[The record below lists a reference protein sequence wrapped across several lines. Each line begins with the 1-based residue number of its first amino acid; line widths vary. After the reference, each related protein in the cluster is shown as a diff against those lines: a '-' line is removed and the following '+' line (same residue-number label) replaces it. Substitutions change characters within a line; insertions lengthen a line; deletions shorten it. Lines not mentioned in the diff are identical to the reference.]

1 MPSWIGRS
9 KRLLSWQVVVLVA
22 CNVSVTHLY
31 SRQES
36 IATIVAPRVA
46 TPASETSAV
55 TLGPDDQI
63 LIRALGVDE
72 IDGRLAR
79 IDLQGYVDV
88 PLAGKIKAA
97 GLTIGQLEAEVATE
111 LRKYVRD
118 PRITATL
125 AEHRSEPI
133 SVFGAVNTP
142 GVYNTAGPT
151 TLIEILSKAGGLRI
165 DAGNSIEITRVGS
178 RAPIPLPSS
187 KADSSGRF
195 YTAEVDVKS
204 LLEAKNPRQNV
215 LVKPGDVISVPRA
228 DLVYV
233 VGAVRKPGG
242 FVLSERSNMT
252 VLEAVA
258 MAEGMEKTAAPGR
271 AKIIRGGTTTARVE
285 IGVNLSKITSGKS
298 ADVPLLAN
306 DILIVPGSGAKV
318 AFYRSMEAALQAG
331 IGIAVYR
338 R

>member
-1 MPSWIGRS
+1 
-9 KRLLSWQVVVLVA
+9 
-22 CNVSVTHLY
+22 
-31 SRQES
+31 
-36 IATIVAPRVA
+36 
-46 TPASETSAV
+46 
-55 TLGPDDQI
+55 
-63 LIRALGVDE
+63 
-72 IDGRLAR
+72 
-79 IDLQGYVDV
+79 
-88 PLAGKIKAA
+88 
-97 GLTIGQLEAEVATE
+97 
-111 LRKYVRD
+111 
-118 PRITATL
+118 
-125 AEHRSEPI
+125 
-133 SVFGAVNTP
+133 
-142 GVYNTAGPT
+142 
-151 TLIEILSKAGGLRI
+151 
-165 DAGNSIEITRVGS
+165 
-178 RAPIPLPSS
+178 
-187 KADSSGRF
+187 
-195 YTAEVDVKS
+195 VDVKS